1 VGGWGRAD
9 RHWIR
14 GSYLITEVK
23 QGVPGA
29 KLELPVDD
37 GEELEMVRSRLGER
51 LSIAVRGQR
60 LRLVP
65 GGDLAHLEDS
75 PEALRAGLDALCEA
89 METEPRCLPTCLP
102 ATPPFSAIHLV
113 AARG

>member
-1 VGGWGRAD
+1 
-9 RHWIR
+9 
-14 GSYLITEVK
+14 VK
-23 QGVPGA
+23 QGVLGA